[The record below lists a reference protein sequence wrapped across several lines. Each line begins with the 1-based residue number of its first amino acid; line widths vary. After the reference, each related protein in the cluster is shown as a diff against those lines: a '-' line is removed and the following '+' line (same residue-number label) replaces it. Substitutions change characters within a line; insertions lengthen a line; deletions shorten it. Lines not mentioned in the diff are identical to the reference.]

1 MSAQFA
7 RILSPVPAVPAGH
20 GGGEAPS
27 AETGGLLA
35 QAAAG
40 PGLWEDLLG
49 ELRRAGLIA
58 ELLADGVITAA
69 VAQAEHGHK
78 LDRLLTAQVTA
89 MCVIVGAL
97 FPDQGYDLVLART
110 FKMPGLPV
118 KPGTVTPSGPALSRA
133 RALLGEQV
141 MRRIFELDAARTDLD
156 LGIGATWHGMETTG
170 MDGTTIELFN
180 NDELADTLGVPSG
193 GTKPKIR
200 IAAHVRTGS
209 RRWIAAAIGGYCDGE
224 NTLADELES
233 SFTPGILNLA
243 DRGFFSMDRWIRFSA
258 SGVHL
263 AWRVKN
269 GAKSVPFKTLKTLT
283 DGSELVLLRESDS
296 MLGKRRRDAGDK
308 TLPRLPDTIARL
320 VSFTVTARTARRAR
334 TTTIKVLTTLL
345 DPGAFPARE
354 IAALYAE
361 KIAGRNRLLPPE
373 ENHQGHRPRAAR
385 TLRHPG
391 PAGNLGAAADP
402 QHDRYPRRPRRRAGR
417 PGPGP
422 DPVHRRAVTDT
433 RPRRRRY
440 LLPALRQA
448 PRQRKRTRRPARQP
462 DPRSASPPGP
472 ARPDLRQDSV
482 PAAALAHR
490 RGHIHDNDRPVESP
504 ASGVLTELTMPG

>member
-7 RILSPVPAVPAGH
+7 RILAPAPAVPAGH
-20 GGGEAPS
+20 GGGETPS

-69 VAQAEHGHK
+69 VTQAEHGHK
-78 LDRLLTAQVTA
+78 LDRVLTAEVTA

-141 MRRIFELDAARTDLD
+141 MRRIFELDATRTDLD

-180 NDELADTLGVPSG
+180 NDELADAFGVPSG

-209 RRWIAAAIGGYCDGE
+209 RRWIAAAIGGYLDGE

-233 SFTPGILNLA
+233 SFTAGILNLA

-258 SGVHL
+258 RGAQL

-283 DGSELVLLRESDS
+283 DGSELVLLRESGS

-320 VSFTVTARTARRAR
+320 VSFTVTARRAR

-361 KIAGRNRLLPPE
+361 RWQAEIAYFHLKKTIKGTGRVLRGRSVTLARQETWALLLIH
-373 ENHQGHRPRAAR
+373 NMTATLAARAA
-385 TLRHPG
+385 G
-391 PAGNLGAAADP
+391 QAGLDPDLIPFTAVLSLIRGHVAADTCCP
-402 QHDRYPRRPRRRAGR
+402 HCGKRPASGN
-417 PGPGP
+417 GPVALLVSQILAQP
-422 DPVHRRAVTDT
+422 AHRD
-433 RPRRRRY
+433 
-440 LLPALRQA
+440 
-448 PRQRKRTRRPARQP
+448 RPARTSGRTAFQRQHWHTEEVTYTITIVP
-462 DPRSASPPGP
+462 SNLPKADIRPG
-472 ARPDLRQDSV
+472 S
-482 PAAALAHR
+482 
-490 RGHIHDNDRPVESP
+490 
-504 ASGVLTELTMPG
+504 

>member
-7 RILSPVPAVPAGH
+7 RILSPVPAVPSGH
-20 GGGEAPS
+20 GGGETPS
-27 AETGGLLA
+27 AGTGGLLA

-40 PGLWEDLLG
+40 PGFWEDLLG

-58 ELLADGVITAA
+58 ELLADGVITTA

-78 LDRLLTAQVTA
+78 LDRVLTAQVTA

-141 MRRIFELDAARTDLD
+141 MRRVFELDAARTDLD
-156 LGIGATWHGMETTG
+156 LGIGATWHGLQTTG
-170 MDGTTIELFN
+170 MDGAGQPVSIGRS
-180 NDELADTLGVPSG
+180 TL
-193 GTKPKIR
+193 
-200 IAAHVRTGS
+200 
-209 RRWIAAAIGGYCDGE
+209 
-224 NTLADELES
+224 
-233 SFTPGILNLA
+233 
-243 DRGFFSMDRWIRFSA
+243 DRWIRFSA
-258 SGVHL
+258 DGAHL

-269 GAKSVPFKTLKTLT
+269 GAKSVPFKTLRVLS
-283 DGSELVLLRESDS
+283 DGSELVLLRESAS
-296 MLGKRRRDAGDK
+296 MPGKRRRDVGDK

-361 KIAGRNRLLPPE
+361 RWQAEIACLHLKKTIKGTGRVLRGRSVTLARQETWALLLVH
-373 ENHQGHRPRAAR
+373 NMTATLAARAA
-385 TLRHPG
+385 G
-391 PAGNLGAAADP
+391 QAGLD
-402 QHDRYPRRPRRRAGR
+402 
-417 PGPGP
+417 
-422 DPVHRRAVTDT
+422 
-433 RPRRRRY
+433 
-440 LLPALRQA
+440 
-448 PRQRKRTRRPARQP
+448 
-462 DPRSASPPGP
+462 
-472 ARPDLRQDSV
+472 PDLIPFTAVLS
-482 PAAALAHR
+482 LI
-490 RGHIHDNDRPVESP
+490 RGHVAGDTCCPHCGKRP
-504 ASGVLTELTMPG
+504 ASGNGSVALLVSQILAQPAHRGQPQPAPPPTR